1 MADGT
6 EAVVVTN
13 TPRKKVVNSQHDS
26 RQVTDFEANK
36 LVMVEQLIDEVSR
49 RPALWNFKLPL
60 TERSPQIKKKLWE
73 EVFTALGGTYSI
85 DSIKKKWKSLSD
97 SFRIY
102 SKKEQAAS
110 GSAAPSGRRPWIHLQ
125 RMNFLRDLQLQ
136 SKYTYINDNNTNYYN
151 IDSDCNDSMDMA
163 SSICDNS
170 NSSSSIGKRRLSED
184 SALDRIADSLALPI
198 SFNMDQVKQ
207 MLPPAQAALDKPTII
222 GNMIAQLREI
232 DPELHDEITL
242 QLLKVTID
250 AKRKT

>member
-1 MADGT
+1 
-6 EAVVVTN
+6 
-13 TPRKKVVNSQHDS
+13 
-26 RQVTDFEANK
+26 
-36 LVMVEQLIDEVSR
+36 
-49 RPALWNFKLPL
+49 
-60 TERSPQIKKKLWE
+60 
-73 EVFTALGGTYSI
+73 
-85 DSIKKKWKSLSD
+85 
-97 SFRIY
+97 
-102 SKKEQAAS
+102 
-110 GSAAPSGRRPWIHLQ
+110 
-125 RMNFLRDLQLQ
+125 MNFLRDLQLQ
-136 SKYTYINDNNTNYYN
+136 SKTISN

-170 NSSSSIGKRRLSED
+170 NSSSSIGYVSRKRRLSED